1 MGRQQKVLVED
12 DPEVSAVFRS
22 SFPEVENTGFR
33 SGAWKLGIARTA
45 EELKPLH
52 PTMLHALA
60 SASKVGGATGITF
73 VPENEDAPETHHTY
87 REIYALSRHV
97 ADAFTQR
104 GVKRGDRVLIVLPT
118 CLEFVATFF
127 AIERVGAIPVP
138 SYPPAALEK
147 VETALERLGHIGNH
161 SGSTWIVTNRK
172 LLPLLGELA
181 FSVKSVRHLIA
192 VESVLEADAP
202 RSTTAVAAPKD
213 PAFIQYTSG
222 STGNPKGVLLSHRN
236 ITSNIH
242 AIGQAVRISRKDV
255 VVSWLPLYHDMGLI
269 GALLFA
275 VYWRV
280 PFVLMSPTTFLMR
293 PSRWLWAIHKHKG
306 TLSPAPNFAYGLCVK
321 RVRPSDREGLDLS
334 SWRYALNGA
343 EPVNLRTARDFLETF
358 ASHGFR
364 AESML
369 PVYGLAES
377 SLAVTTP
384 PPGELLKHEVVNRD
398 QLAAGQVRQAKGVG
412 STAVVCVG
420 KPVPGH
426 EVLIVD
432 ADGNKVEPGQVGH
445 IIVRGP
451 SVMHG
456 YYKDKEATAKVIRG
470 GWLWTGDLGYQTE
483 DGLYVTGRAKD
494 MIKVRGR
501 NYYAEDVERVAERV
515 PGVRSGGVVA
525 FGLYDEEKAIEQSVI
540 VCEVRI
546 DDVGERKKLAEKVT
560 ESVAMHCGMP
570 VEEVVLV
577 PPGTIPKTS
586 SGKRQRALTRQRYLE
601 DALVPTRTG
610 KLKLAVVFAR
620 SGAGLLKLLRKRKEH
635 RREPD

>member
-1 MGRQQKVLVED
+1 MAKHQTAIVED

-22 SFPEVENTGFR
+22 SFPEVEKRGFR
-33 SGAWKLGIARTA
+33 TGTWKLGTARSA
-45 EELKPLH
+45 EELKPLY

-60 SASKVGGATGITF
+60 SAAKVGGGTGITF
-73 VPENEDAPETHHTY
+73 VPEDEDAEESHHSY
-87 REIYALSRHV
+87 REIYGRARH
-97 ADAFTQR
+97 AAGAFAQR

-118 CLEFVATFF
+118 CLEFVVTFF

-147 VETALERLGHIGNH
+147 VETALERLAHIGNH
-161 SGSTWIVTNRK
+161 SGTTWIVTNRK

-181 FSVKSVRHLIA
+181 FSVKSVRHLLA
-192 VESVLEADAP
+192 VESLLEGDAP
-202 RSTTAVAAPKD
+202 QATTVTTTADDA
-213 PAFIQYTSG
+213 AFIQYTSG

-242 AIGQAVRISRKDV
+242 AIGQATRINRKDV

-269 GALLFA
+269 GALLFS

-280 PFVLMSPTTFLMR
+280 PFVLMSPMTFLMR
-293 PSRWLWAIHKHKG
+293 PSRWLWAIHRHRG

-321 RVRPSDREGLDLS
+321 RVRASDREGLDLS

-343 EPVNLRTARDFLETF
+343 EPVNLRTVRDFLETF
-358 ASHGFR
+358 APHGFKP
-364 AESML
+364 ESLL

-377 SLAVTTP
+377 SLAVTAP

-398 QLAAGQVRQAKGVG
+398 QLAAGNVRHAKGLG

-432 ADGNKVEPGQVGH
+432 ADGKQVKPGVVGH
-445 IIVRGP
+445 IVVRGP
-451 SVMHG
+451 SVMKG
-456 YYKDKEATAKVIRG
+456 YYKDKDATSKVIRG

-515 PGVRSGGVVA
+515 PGVRGGAVVA
-525 FGLYDEEKAIEQSVI
+525 FGVYDEDKAIEQSVI
-540 VCEVRI
+540 VCESRLE
-546 DDVGERKKLAEKVT
+546 DVNERKQLAEKVT
-560 ESVAMHCGMP
+560 EAVAMHCGMP

-586 SGKRQRALTRQRYLE
+586 SGKRQRALTRQRYLD

-620 SGAGLLKLLRKRKEH
+620 SGAGLLKLLRKKREN